1 MENKVYSFKLI
12 FTSINRMYK
21 LEIDGDSSFKDV
33 VEFAEGELGIHS
45 NNLKFII
52 GEGVEL
58 KVTREVTEIH
68 KDDYLYTHQVYMKGK
83 GIGWIDGAV
92 ASITIEKRDWG
103 AGMLY

>member
-12 FTSINRMYK
+12 FTSINRIYE
-21 LEIDGDSSFKDV
+21 LEIDGDSSFKDA

-58 KVTREVTEIH
+58 KVTT
-68 KDDYLYTHQVYMKGK
+68 TNTMG
-83 GIGWIDGAV
+83 
-92 ASITIEKRDWG
+92 S
-103 AGMLY
+103 